1 MTASLTRSVVAERD
15 LGTYAFGTFQNNDAE
30 LDRLVAQAT
39 VAWPIESALLR
50 RHGVADRGRILDLA
64 CGPGAVTRGI
74 AGLAPQAE
82 IVGVDLNPL
91 LLERAEL
98 DRDPADRDR
107 IRFVEADCRRLP
119 FADGSFDFVYARFLF
134 QHLRDPEAALREIR
148 RVLAPGGR
156 ILIVD
161 VDDRDL
167 RTEPALPA
175 FDAFTHAAAE
185 AQAAAGGDRRI
196 GRRLPDM
203 LRNAGFHDAEG
214 RIIPLT
220 SDDIGLDTCWN
231 ITTRFKLEL
240 LPEMVRDRAAGEI
253 DGMLATLKKVG
264 GRVITGVHEVC
275 ASA

>member
-1 MTASLTRSVVAERD
+1 MPASIARSTVAERD

-50 RHGVADRGRILDLA
+50 RHGVADRRRILDLA

-74 AGLAPQAE
+74 AGLAPQAQ

-98 DRDPADRDR
+98 DRDAADLDR

-119 FADGSFDFVYARFLF
+119 FADASFDFVYARFLF
-134 QHLRDPEAALREIR
+134 QHLRDPDTALREIR

-167 RTEPALPA
+167 RTEPTLPA
-175 FDAFTHAAAE
+175 FDAFTGAAAD

-203 LRNAGFHDAEG
+203 LRTAGFHNAEG
-214 RIIPLT
+214 RLIPLT
-220 SDDIGLDTCWN
+220 SDDIGLDACWD

-240 LPEMVRDRAAGEI
+240 LPEARRDQAAREV
-253 DGMLATLKKVG
+253 DRMLAELKRSG
-264 GRVITGVHEVC
+264 GRVVTGVHEVC
-275 ASA
+275 ATA